1 MPNLYEKVKN
11 VYPVQEKTNVA
22 RVQTFIYET
31 SAVISKFGHHTFR
44 GTI

>member
-1 MPNLYEKVKN
+1 MPYLYEKVKN